1 MASPYADIATEQ
13 WLAKTKELVESHP
26 LKLDAIRDVAI
37 SSWGTLWLTKIGEGD
52 TAIRLDGIDVP
63 ATVIGYFFEKLFA
76 RELESRFP
84 TIWRGGQSKDEKD
97 IVCIANPLFSIEMKT
112 SGQLGT
118 KIFGNRSYGQKA
130 ADESLVSKVEKSGYY
145 ITVNFYGKTLTLLR
159 FGWIDAAD
167 WKPQKSATGQA
178 ASLSNDVYKYKLIE
192 IAGDYRLSAPIG
204 LLEGIGAKIAKDF
217 AEEGVATIYDLL
229 NYEGNNKRIQKFCE
243 MVRAQI
249 NES

>member
-1 MASPYADIATEQ
+1 MASPYAGIPTEQ
-13 WLAKTKELVESHP
+13 WSAKTKELVESHL
-26 LKLDAIRDVAI
+26 LKLDDIRDVAI
-37 SSWGTLWLTKIGEGD
+37 TSWGTLWLTKIGEGD
-52 TAIRLDGIDVP
+52 TVIRLDEIEVP

-84 TIWRGGQSKDEKD
+84 AVWRGGQSKDEKD
-97 IVCIANPLFSIEMKT
+97 IACIANPFFSIEMKT

-118 KIFGNRSYGQKA
+118 KIFGNRSYGQKVD
-130 ADESLVSKVEKSGYY
+130 DESLVSKVEKSGYY
-145 ITVNFYGKTLTLLR
+145 ITVNFFGKTLTLLR
-159 FGWIDAAD
+159 FGWIDVSD

-204 LLEGIGAKIAKDF
+204 LLEGIGAKTAESF
-217 AEEGVATIYDLL
+217 AEEGVTTIYDLL

-243 MVRAQI
+243 IIRAQI